1 MAIPLIGFILWWF
14 FGKHQEAVG
23 TAAVEQGSQETNI
36 VVKGGYS
43 PSTIVLKQ
51 GVPGKVNFDMKDS
64 TACLSHVVFEQL
76 GVDKDLTKQKVTTI
90 DIPTDKKDTYNFVC
104 GMGMFHGKVVVK
116 SRSSQILS
124 ASGFNLF

>member
-1 MAIPLIGFILWWF
+1 MGISQIITLIVAIPLIGFILWWF

-90 DIPTDKKDTYNFVC
+90 DIPTDKKGTYNFVY
-104 GMGMFHGKVVVK
+104 GMGMFHGKVDVK
-116 SRSSQILS
+116 
-124 ASGFNLF
+124 

>member
-1 MAIPLIGFILWWF
+1 MGISQIITLIVAIPLIGFILWWF

-90 DIPTDKKDTYNFVC
+90 DIPTDKK
-104 GMGMFHGKVVVK
+104 G
-116 SRSSQILS
+116 S
-124 ASGFNLF
+124 